1 MADVEKEKG
10 EKIVY
15 EHLLMGETFLGV
27 KVLRDMSGAVV
38 FQKKE
43 DGEWERTINKK
54 MEE

>member
-15 EHLLMGETFLGV
+15 EHLLMGETFGGV
-27 KVLRDMSGAVV
+27 RVLKDMSGTVV

-43 DGEWERTINKK
+43 DGEWERINKK